1 LDYTTGRGR
10 TGQEIP
16 LFRCIRH
23 PISYRIAAVD
33 GIPSILDDPSGSSQ
47 ETSGQ
52 TATRILRD
60 KILAGDLDPG
70 TKLNQHH
77 LAAELG
83 MSRIPVRDALR
94 SLASEGL
101 VEVRAHTTAVVSS
114 LSTRDLQ
121 ELYEL
126 RIAIEPSLGRLA
138 VPGLTERHLEE
149 MQEFLHALEGT
160 EATTDWLA
168 LNNRFHET
176 MYSAAGRRRSLDMVR
191 TIRRQTDRY
200 TAVYVELNHPVVDAE
215 HRMIYEAAKA
225 GQSVRLEALLTAHI
239 SGSYEQMLRYLSE
252 QETGWEL
259 RDHTGETR

>member
-1 LDYTTGRGR
+1 M
-10 TGQEIP
+10 
-16 LFRCIRH
+16 
-23 PISYRIAAVD
+23 D
-33 GIPSILDDPSGSSQ
+33 GIPSVLDDLTGSPQ

-60 KILAGDLDPG
+60 QILAGDLRPG
-70 TKLNQHH
+70 AKLSQHH

-101 VEVRAHTTAVVSS
+101 VDVRAHSTAVVSL
-114 LSTRDLQ
+114 LSARDLQ

-126 RIAIEPSLGRLA
+126 RIAVEPPLGRVA
-138 VPGLTERHLEE
+138 VPGLTQRHLTE
-149 MQEFLHALEGT
+149 MKALLGGMETTT
-160 EATTDWLA
+160 ETTGWLA

-176 MYSAAGRRRSLDMVR
+176 MYAAADRRRSLDMVR

-200 TAVYVELNHPVVDAE
+200 TAVYVELNHAVANVE
-215 HRMIYEAAKA
+215 HEMIYQAARL
-225 GQSVRLEALLTAHI
+225 GQSVRLEALLKAHI
-239 SGSYEQMLRYLSE
+239 SGSYEQMLRYLSD
-252 QETGWEL
+252 QETASED

>member
-1 LDYTTGRGR
+1 
-10 TGQEIP
+10 
-16 LFRCIRH
+16 
-23 PISYRIAAVD
+23 VD
-33 GIPSILDDPSGSSQ
+33 GIPSVLDDPTGSPQ

-60 KILAGDLDPG
+60 KILAGHLDPG

-101 VEVRAHTTAVVSS
+101 VEVRAHATAVVSQ

-138 VPGLTERHLEE
+138 VPGLTQRHLDE
-149 MQEFLHALEGT
+149 MEGLLVALEGT
-160 EATTDWLA
+160 KDTNDWLA

-176 MYSAAGRRRSLDMVR
+176 MYAAADRRRSLDMVR

-215 HRMIYEAAKA
+215 HRMIHEAARL

-239 SGSYEQMLRYLSE
+239 SGSYEQMLRYLSAE
-252 QETGWEL
+252 ETATESP
-259 RDHTGETR
+259 DHSGDTR

>member
-1 LDYTTGRGR
+1 
-10 TGQEIP
+10 
-16 LFRCIRH
+16 
-23 PISYRIAAVD
+23 VD
-33 GIPSILDDPSGSSQ
+33 GIPSVLDDPIGSPQ

-101 VEVRAHTTAVVSS
+101 VEVRAHTTAVVSQ

-138 VPGLTERHLEE
+138 VPGLTERHLDE
-149 MQEFLHALEGT
+149 MEALLVIL
-160 EATTDWLA
+160 EATKDTNDWLA

-176 MYSAAGRRRSLDMVR
+176 MYAAAARRRSLDMVR

-200 TAVYVELNHPVVDAE
+200 TAVYVVLNHPVVDAE
-215 HRMIYEAAKA
+215 HRMIHEAAKS
-225 GQSVRLEALLTAHI
+225 GQAVRLEALLTAHI
-239 SGSYEQMLRYLSE
+239 SGSYEQMLRYLSAE
-252 QETGWEL
+252 ETATESQ
-259 RDHTGETR
+259 DHTGDTR

>member
-1 LDYTTGRGR
+1 
-10 TGQEIP
+10 
-16 LFRCIRH
+16 
-23 PISYRIAAVD
+23 VD
-33 GIPSILDDPSGSSQ
+33 GIPSVLDDPIGSPQ

-101 VEVRAHTTAVVSS
+101 VEVRAHTTAVVSQ

-138 VPGLTERHLEE
+138 VPGLTERHLDE
-149 MQEFLHALEGT
+149 MEALLVNL
-160 EATTDWLA
+160 EATKDTNDWLA

-176 MYSAAGRRRSLDMVR
+176 MYAAAARRRSLDMVR

-200 TAVYVELNHPVVDAE
+200 TAVYVVLNHPVVDAE
-215 HRMIYEAAKA
+215 HRMIHEAAKS
-225 GQSVRLEALLTAHI
+225 GQAVRLEALLTAHI
-239 SGSYEQMLRYLSE
+239 SGSYEQMLRYLSAE
-252 QETGWEL
+252 ETATESQ
-259 RDHTGETR
+259 DHTGDTR

>member
-1 LDYTTGRGR
+1 
-10 TGQEIP
+10 
-16 LFRCIRH
+16 
-23 PISYRIAAVD
+23 VD
-33 GIPSILDDPSGSSQ
+33 GIPSVLDDPIGSPQ

-101 VEVRAHTTAVVSS
+101 VEVRAHTTAVVSQ

-138 VPGLTERHLEE
+138 VPGLTERHLDE
-149 MQEFLHALEGT
+149 MEALLVNL
-160 EATTDWLA
+160 EATKDTNDWLA

-176 MYSAAGRRRSLDMVR
+176 MYAAADRRRSLDMVR

-200 TAVYVELNHPVVDAE
+200 TAVYVVLNHPVVDAE
-215 HRMIYEAAKA
+215 HRMIHEAAKS
-225 GQSVRLEALLTAHI
+225 GQAVRLEALLTAHI
-239 SGSYEQMLRYLSE
+239 SGSYEQMLRYLSAE
-252 QETGWEL
+252 ETATESQ
-259 RDHTGETR
+259 DHTGDTR

>member
-1 LDYTTGRGR
+1 M
-10 TGQEIP
+10 
-16 LFRCIRH
+16 
-23 PISYRIAAVD
+23 D
-33 GIPSILDDPSGSSQ
+33 GIPSVLDDPIGSPQ

-101 VEVRAHTTAVVSS
+101 VEVRAHTTAVVSQ

-138 VPGLTERHLEE
+138 VPGLTERHLDE
-149 MQEFLHALEGT
+149 MEALLVNL
-160 EATTDWLA
+160 EATKDTNDWLA

-176 MYSAAGRRRSLDMVR
+176 MYAAADRRRSLDMVR

-200 TAVYVELNHPVVDAE
+200 TAVYVVLNHPVVDAE
-215 HRMIYEAAKA
+215 HRMIHEAAKS
-225 GQSVRLEALLTAHI
+225 GQAVRLEALLTAHI
-239 SGSYEQMLRYLSE
+239 SGSYEQMLRYLSAE
-252 QETGWEL
+252 ETATESQ
-259 RDHTGETR
+259 DHTGDTR

>member
-1 LDYTTGRGR
+1 
-10 TGQEIP
+10 
-16 LFRCIRH
+16 
-23 PISYRIAAVD
+23 VD
-33 GIPSILDDPSGSSQ
+33 GIPSVLDDLIGSTQ

-70 TKLNQHH
+70 SKLNQHH

-101 VEVRAHTTAVVSS
+101 VEVRAHTTAVVSR

-126 RIAIEPSLGRLA
+126 RIAIEPALGRLA
-138 VPGLTERHLEE
+138 APGLTQRHIDE
-149 MQEFLHALEGT
+149 MEGLLVALEGT
-160 EATTDWLA
+160 KETNGWLA

-176 MYSAAGRRRSLDMVR
+176 MYAAADRRRSLDMVR

-215 HRMIYEAAKA
+215 HRMIYEAARL

-252 QETGWEL
+252 EETASESP
-259 RDHTGETR
+259 DHTGDTR

>member
-1 LDYTTGRGR
+1 M
-10 TGQEIP
+10 
-16 LFRCIRH
+16 
-23 PISYRIAAVD
+23 D
-33 GIPSILDDPSGSSQ
+33 GIPSVLDDPIGSPQ

-101 VEVRAHTTAVVSS
+101 VEVRAHTTAVVSQ

-138 VPGLTERHLEE
+138 VPGLTERHLDE
-149 MQEFLHALEGT
+149 MEALLVNL
-160 EATTDWLA
+160 EATKDTNDWLA

-176 MYSAAGRRRSLDMVR
+176 MYAAAARRRSLDMVR

-200 TAVYVELNHPVVDAE
+200 TAVYVVLNHPVVDAE
-215 HRMIYEAAKA
+215 HRMIHEAAKS
-225 GQSVRLEALLTAHI
+225 GQAVRLEALLTAHI
-239 SGSYEQMLRYLSE
+239 SGSYEQMLRYLSAE
-252 QETGWEL
+252 ETATESQ
-259 RDHTGETR
+259 DHTGDTR

>member
-1 LDYTTGRGR
+1 
-10 TGQEIP
+10 
-16 LFRCIRH
+16 
-23 PISYRIAAVD
+23 VD
-33 GIPSILDDPSGSSQ
+33 GIPSVLDDPIGSPQ

-101 VEVRAHTTAVVSS
+101 VEVRAHTTAVVSQ

-138 VPGLTERHLEE
+138 VPGLTERHLDE
-149 MQEFLHALEGT
+149 MEALLVNL
-160 EATTDWLA
+160 EATKDTNHWLA

-176 MYSAAGRRRSLDMVR
+176 MYAAADRRRSLDMVR

-200 TAVYVELNHPVVDAE
+200 TAVYVVLNHPVVDAE
-215 HRMIYEAAKA
+215 HRMIHEAAKS
-225 GQSVRLEALLTAHI
+225 GQAVRLEALLTAHI
-239 SGSYEQMLRYLSE
+239 SGSYEQMLRYLSAE
-252 QETGWEL
+252 ETATESQY
-259 RDHTGETR
+259 HTGDTR

>member
-1 LDYTTGRGR
+1 
-10 TGQEIP
+10 
-16 LFRCIRH
+16 
-23 PISYRIAAVD
+23 VD
-33 GIPSILDDPSGSSQ
+33 GIPSVLDDPIGSPQ

-101 VEVRAHTTAVVSS
+101 VEVRAHTTAVVSQ

-138 VPGLTERHLEE
+138 VPGLTERHLDE
-149 MQEFLHALEGT
+149 MEALLVT
-160 EATTDWLA
+160 LEATKDTNDWLA

-176 MYSAAGRRRSLDMVR
+176 MYAAAARRRSLDMVR

-200 TAVYVELNHPVVDAE
+200 TAVYVVLNHPVVDAE
-215 HRMIYEAAKA
+215 HRMIHEAAKS
-225 GQSVRLEALLTAHI
+225 GQAVRLEALLTAHI
-239 SGSYEQMLRYLSE
+239 SGSYEQMLRYLSAE
-252 QETGWEL
+252 ETATESQ
-259 RDHTGETR
+259 DHTGDTR

>member
-1 LDYTTGRGR
+1 
-10 TGQEIP
+10 
-16 LFRCIRH
+16 
-23 PISYRIAAVD
+23 VD
-33 GIPSILDDPSGSSQ
+33 GIPSVLDDPIGSPQ

-101 VEVRAHTTAVVSS
+101 VEVRAHTTAVVSQ

-138 VPGLTERHLEE
+138 VPGLTERHLDE
-149 MQEFLHALEGT
+149 MEALLVIL
-160 EATTDWLA
+160 EATKDTNDWLA

-176 MYSAAGRRRSLDMVR
+176 MYAAADRRRSLDMVR

-200 TAVYVELNHPVVDAE
+200 TAVYVVLNHPVVDAE
-215 HRMIYEAAKA
+215 HRMIHEAAKS
-225 GQSVRLEALLTAHI
+225 GQAVRLEALLTAHI
-239 SGSYEQMLRYLSE
+239 SGSYEQMLRYLSAE
-252 QETGWEL
+252 ETATESQ
-259 RDHTGETR
+259 DHTGDTR